1 MTKQKIEEYAAD
13 SAAFSHERDIISN
26 NLIVYRSEAEN
37 RADIMKS
44 NFYSRSGNLQAKSN
58 KFMDRIGQLGVE
70 MKNHAEKAQFEVQQ
84 LHEANDRAIN
94 ETKLK

>member
-13 SAAFSHERDIISN
+13 SAAYSHERDLISN

-44 NFYSRSGNLQAKSN
+44 NFYSRSANLQNKTN

-70 MKNHAEKAQFEVQQ
+70 MKNHLDKAQFEVQQ
-84 LHEANDRAIN
+84 LHESNDRTMN